1 MLTVFYLKN
10 DVSSNTTILAFN
22 SLNLKIRTLQ
32 KRKKKSQ
39 ISGSKFCFPLSLE
52 WYDPVRYVNEFHY

>member
-32 KRKKKSQ
+32 KRKKKRVKLVVQSFVFRFLWNGTTRQ
-39 ISGSKFCFPLSLE
+39 
-52 WYDPVRYVNEFHY
+52 DM

>member
-10 DVSSNTTILAFN
+10 DVSQAFN

-32 KRKKKSQ
+32 KRKKKRIKLVVKSFVFRFLWN
-39 ISGSKFCFPLSLE
+39 GTT
-52 WYDPVRYVNEFHY
+52 R